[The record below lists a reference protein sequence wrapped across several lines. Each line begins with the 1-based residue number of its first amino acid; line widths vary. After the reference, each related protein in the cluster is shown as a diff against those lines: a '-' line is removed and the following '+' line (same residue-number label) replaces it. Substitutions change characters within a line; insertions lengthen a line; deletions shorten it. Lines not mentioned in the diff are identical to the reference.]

1 MISRQTMRKKSGVH
15 GFALE
20 LGVGFKEWNRSTDL
34 KAQDLMYNWRIS
46 HL

>member
-20 LGVGFKEWNRSTDL
+20 LGVGFKEWEQVN
-34 KAQDLMYNWRIS
+34 
-46 HL
+46 